1 MRVMSHRLGLRTQLA
16 RRLRPV
22 TFGIAVVI
30 SLSLPGLY
38 FVIESAARR
47 QTAAV
52 DARVVAVEMR
62 QLVLVGPRLWRYQ
75 TNRVEALLRGFRHGP
90 DVTVIRI
97 VDATGRLVAEQVYA
111 PRSSSW
117 AGRFDIVAAEPIVF
131 NNRTLGTVQTVLS
144 RQALLGT
151 TLGLLTLC
159 AAIGV
164 GLAMLAYLYPVR
176 IVMGMEDRIEGLIDT
191 AQRSQAETERLN
203 VALEQRVLERT
214 AQLSQ
219 RERELKEAKAYLEHL
234 IVASPGIILE
244 ANLSD
249 HSLRYVSPNIEEIL
263 GYTPAE
269 VLGVP
274 RFWTDHIHPESR
286 QAFHDRRQQAHKE
299 RTRLLEY
306 DIPVLHKNG
315 TYRWLYTL
323 VRYEYDTQGTPIRAL
338 SYALD
343 VTDRKSVEETVRQ
356 AKEEAER
363 ANRAKSDFLSRMS
376 HELRTPLNAI
386 LGFAQLLEMEALSPE
401 SQENVE
407 HIIKGGQRLLN
418 LINEVLDIATMGT
431 GAVSLSLE
439 PVSLYEVIRETLDL
453 VTPLAAQHHVTLR
466 LDETAGRDVHVM
478 ADRQRFKQVALNLL
492 SNGIKY
498 NRQGGTLDVSFHESA
513 DARVRVNVRDT
524 GAGISPEKLRR
535 LFVPFERL
543 GLERVG
549 IDGAGVG
556 LALSKRLVELMG
568 GAIGV
573 ESEVDHG
580 STFWVELTAAE
591 SPNEQYQR
599 MRANVPP
606 PVAAVGTAARPIRTV
621 LYIEDN
627 LSTVTLIQRVLAQRP
642 EVKLLTAMQG
652 RMGVDLARQ
661 HQPDLILLDIH
672 LPDLTGDEV
681 LRRLQEDP
689 QTRAIPVVVLSADP
703 AADHAEQLLAL
714 GARATL
720 TKPLDVE
727 KLFAILD
734 GTGEARSLSHA

>member
-1 MRVMSHRLGLRTQLA
+1 MPS
-16 RRLRPV
+16 
-22 TFGIAVVI
+22 
-30 SLSLPGLY
+30 
-38 FVIESAARR
+38 
-47 QTAAV
+47 
-52 DARVVAVEMR
+52 
-62 QLVLVGPRLWRYQ
+62 
-75 TNRVEALLRGFRHGP
+75 
-90 DVTVIRI
+90 
-97 VDATGRLVAEQVYA
+97 
-111 PRSSSW
+111 
-117 AGRFDIVAAEPIVF
+117 
-131 NNRTLGTVQTVLS
+131 
-144 RQALLGT
+144 
-151 TLGLLTLC
+151 
-159 AAIGV
+159 
-164 GLAMLAYLYPVR
+164 
-176 IVMGMEDRIEGLIDT
+176 
-191 AQRSQAETERLN
+191 
-203 VALEQRVLERT
+203 
-214 AQLSQ
+214 
-219 RERELKEAKAYLEHL
+219 
-234 IVASPGIILE
+234 ASPGFWK
-244 ANLSD
+244 
-249 HSLRYVSPNIEEIL
+249 
-263 GYTPAE
+263 
-269 VLGVP
+269 VLP
-274 RFWTDHIHPESR
+274 RF
-286 QAFHDRRQQAHKE
+286 FLDRIAS
-299 RTRLLEY
+299 
-306 DIPVLHKNG
+306 VLHKNG

-568 GAIGV
+568 V
-573 ESEVDHG
+573 
-580 STFWVELTAAE
+580 F
-591 SPNEQYQR
+591 
-599 MRANVPP
+599 
-606 PVAAVGTAARPIRTV
+606 
-621 LYIEDN
+621 
-627 LSTVTLIQRVLAQRP
+627 
-642 EVKLLTAMQG
+642 
-652 RMGVDLARQ
+652 
-661 HQPDLILLDIH
+661 
-672 LPDLTGDEV
+672 
-681 LRRLQEDP
+681 
-689 QTRAIPVVVLSADP
+689 
-703 AADHAEQLLAL
+703 
-714 GARATL
+714 
-720 TKPLDVE
+720 
-727 KLFAILD
+727 
-734 GTGEARSLSHA
+734 